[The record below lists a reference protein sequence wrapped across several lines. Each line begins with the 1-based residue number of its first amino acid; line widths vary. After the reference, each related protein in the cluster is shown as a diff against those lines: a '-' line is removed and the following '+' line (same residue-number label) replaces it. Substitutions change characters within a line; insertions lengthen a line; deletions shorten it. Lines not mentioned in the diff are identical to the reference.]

1 MTLPPLLPKKPRR
14 SSRVRCP
21 SHLKWVRKHRC
32 VIAGCINIPSE
43 AAHVR
48 SGTDGSTGVKPSDKW
63 AVSLCGPH
71 HRQQHKWGELSFDRY
86 YLTNLKALAEEFAR
100 KSPHR
105 RKLEGK

>member
-1 MTLPPLLPKKPRR
+1 MTLPSLLPKKPRR

-21 SHLKWVRKHRC
+21 SHLRWVRSFRC
-32 VIAGCINIPSE
+32 CVPGCKNTDIQ

-48 SGTDGSTGVKPSDKW
+48 KGTDGSTAEKPSDRW
-63 AVSLCGPH
+63 AISLCSH
-71 HRQQHKWGELSFDRY
+71 HHDQQHLSGEVTFEGWWNI
-86 YLTNLKALAEEFAR
+86 NLKALAEEFAR